1 MPQLTFQARL
11 FQVEIVSENP
21 PSHKVE
27 EEEKEVLDDDEL
39 VAFKGYVEEQE
50 SQMEEF
56 RIVNPIPDSIMTDVT
71 KQFSDEQLADS
82 EKVQELEEHRKMNHE
97 RNMTISLVYLYAQP
111 MVEENSDKS
120 LQAMNVAPLD
130 NYGEY
135 RKLMRPLEKSG

>member
-1 MPQLTFQARL
+1 MPQLTFHARL
-11 FQVEIVSENP
+11 FQVEIVRVNP
-21 PSHKVE
+21 QSYKVE
-27 EEEKEVLDDDEL
+27 EEEKEVLDDEFL
-39 VAFKGYVEEQE
+39 AFKGYVEEQE

-56 RIVNPIPDSIMTDVT
+56 RIVNPLPDSIMTDVT

-82 EKVQELEEHRKMNHE
+82 EKVQELEEHRKENSE
-97 RNMTISLVYLYAQP
+97 RNKTISLVYLYAQP

-135 RKLMRPLEKSG
+135 RKIVRPLERSG

>member
-1 MPQLTFQARL
+1 
-11 FQVEIVSENP
+11 
-21 PSHKVE
+21 VE
-27 EEEKEVLDDDEL
+27 EEEKEVLDDDEFL
-39 VAFKGYVEEQE
+39 AFKGYVEEQE

-97 RNMTISLVYLYAQP
+97 RNKTISLVYLYAQP
-111 MVEENSDKS
+111 MVDENSDKS